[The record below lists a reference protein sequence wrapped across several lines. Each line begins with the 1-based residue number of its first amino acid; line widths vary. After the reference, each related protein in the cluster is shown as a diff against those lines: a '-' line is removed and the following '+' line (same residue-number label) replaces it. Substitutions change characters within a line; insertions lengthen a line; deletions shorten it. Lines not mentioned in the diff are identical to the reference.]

1 MWRKDVLSASLLLF
15 SLHDITC
22 SRRRAIALGIVEELG
37 QLQDVMVTL
46 IAGSL
51 LLGII
56 IVALYFFGA
65 FKSPYLG
72 IPYFFLAVPLGPLLI
87 DAADAGALV

>member
-1 MWRKDVLSASLLLF
+1 
-15 SLHDITC
+15 
-22 SRRRAIALGIVEELG
+22 
-37 QLQDVMVTL
+37 MVTL
-46 IAGSL
+46 IAGGL

-72 IPYFFLAVPLGPLLI
+72 IPYFWLFRLALYLLLMWLMLTFWY
-87 DAADAGALV
+87 GGREPS